1 MKKKEYL
8 AWIEDLNDL
17 PQGEE
22 IQLTIRDL
30 TPGKRKYEARNV
42 KAVLSSSPEK
52 LPEGD
57 ILRFR
62 SPVGVLLPDS
72 WAIKI
77 TEDLGEYLPG
87 TPYRE
92 LLSLD

>member
-8 AWIEDLNDL
+8 AWIEDLKDL

-22 IQLTIRDL
+22 IELTIRDL
-30 TPGKRKYEARNV
+30 TPGRRKYEARNV
-42 KAVLSSSPEK
+42 KAILSSSPEEF
-52 LPEGD
+52 PEGD

-62 SPVGVLLPDS
+62 SSVGALLPDS
-72 WAIKI
+72 WGIKI
-77 TEDLGEYLPG
+77 TGELGEYLPG

-92 LLSLD
+92 LLSLE